1 MSLHSY
7 VVVER
12 VCGKALHEPKLT
24 KRKSKQIVG
33 REEEVRALMSGPLE
47 VGLFALVCFQ

>member
-24 KRKSKQIVG
+24 KRKRKQIVG
-33 REEEVRALMSGPLE
+33 GEEVRALMSGPLE
-47 VGLFALVCFQ
+47 VGLFAFVCFQ